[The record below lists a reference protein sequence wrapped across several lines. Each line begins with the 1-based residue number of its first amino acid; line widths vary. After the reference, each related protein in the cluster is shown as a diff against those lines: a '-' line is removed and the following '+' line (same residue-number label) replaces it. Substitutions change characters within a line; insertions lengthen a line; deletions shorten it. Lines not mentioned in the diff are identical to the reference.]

1 MPARLITRTNECLPW
16 QKSVGA
22 AESTLDKVAP
32 YLVGH
37 TVEEVERELI
47 IHTLA
52 HHCGSRTRSARMLGI
67 SIRCIRN
74 KIHAYEDQGITV
86 SAPGEAHVRVQH

>member
-1 MPARLITRTNECLPW
+1 MPARLITRTDECLPSR
-16 QKSVGA
+16 KPVDA
-22 AESTLDKVAP
+22 AEFTLDKVAP

-52 HHCGSRTRSARMLGI
+52 HHCGSLTRSALFF
-67 SIRCIRN
+67 
-74 KIHAYEDQGITV
+74 
-86 SAPGEAHVRVQH
+86 